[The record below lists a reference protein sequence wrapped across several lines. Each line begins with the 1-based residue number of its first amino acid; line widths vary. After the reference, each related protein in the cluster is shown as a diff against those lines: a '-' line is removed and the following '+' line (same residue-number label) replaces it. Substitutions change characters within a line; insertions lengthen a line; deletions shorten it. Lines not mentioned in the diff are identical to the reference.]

1 MTTILGPQE
10 EAVLAFLRTLPNL
23 TKSEYDN
30 AVQLMMRTPGLEA
43 KSDTAHALVA
53 IAEASSP
60 DLHAAANKAAAAARA
75 MMSRLSWTGKSDED
89 AAEFAARAIVV
100 MDDGNLGQVAIH
112 LARFRNTAVELPIRW
127 E

>member
-43 KSDTAHALVA
+43 KIDTAYALVG
-53 IAEASSP
+53 IAEANSP

-75 MMSRLSWTGKSDED
+75 MMSRLSWAGKSDED

>member
-75 MMSRLSWTGKSDED
+75 MMSRLSWAGKSDED

>member
-60 DLHAAANKAAAAARA
+60 DLRAAANKAAAAARA
-75 MMSRLSWTGKSDED
+75 MMSRLSWAGKSDED

>member
-1 MTTILGPQE
+1 MTTTLGPQE

-53 IAEASSP
+53 AAEASSP
-60 DLHAAANKAAAAARA
+60 DLRAAANKAAATARA
-75 MMSRLSWTGKSDED
+75 MMSRLSWAGKSDED